1 MSEPETT
8 MSLWSRNIRRSR
20 TQRKGSPQKPRQST
34 EEHVV
39 MWSEEEEPWSLVRE
53 AGGRNQGGPVWAA
66 EGVCRMSRGG

>member
-34 EEHVV
+34 EEHMV
-39 MWSEEEEPWSLVRE
+39 MWSEEEEPWR
-53 AGGRNQGGPVWAA
+53 A
-66 EGVCRMSRGG
+66 